1 MKIQVLMSPGCDH
14 GLRAIELVM
23 EVVRTHSVQAEV
35 ETVLVESAAD
45 AAHLAYPG
53 SPTVRVNGVDIEP
66 TPPANIGL
74 G

>member
-1 MKIQVLMSPGCDH
+1 
-14 GLRAIELVM
+14 M